1 MSEFEIIKIL
11 TDSGISFVAVGGL
24 GFLLY
29 KVNKTLCE
37 VVKSDQESRERN
49 TIALTKL
56 ESSIDEFNRVNG
68 QNQIACN
75 LIRESMAEEVTRL
88 SKLKG
93 G

>member
-11 TDSGISFVAVGGL
+11 TDSGISFVAVVGL

-29 KVNKTLCE
+29 KVDKTLCD

-56 ESSIDEFNRVNG
+56 ESSIDEFRPNRTRDAWRDLRANEILG
-68 QNQIACN
+68 QSPSIY
-75 LIRESMAEEVTRL
+75 RR
-88 SKLKG
+88 
-93 G
+93 